1 MRVIDEAV
9 WQEQQREI
17 RESGELGERF
27 LEFFKFWTDAAES
40 LIDREITLPH
50 ALSLSLKETFA
61 NLGDIPSWAL
71 GQMLVL
77 MSGHWVYRDDLSDA
91 LTPIEMQLMLECLQ
105 MEIDKN
111 QESAKLAEEDE
122 GEVQD

>member
-17 RESGELGERF
+17 RESGELGEKF

-40 LIDREITLPH
+40 LVQQGKILPE
-50 ALSLSLKETFA
+50 ALNFGLRETFA

-77 MSGHWVYRDDLSDA
+77 MSSHWVYREDIAEA

-105 MEIDKN
+105 MQIDKN
-111 QESAKLAEEDE
+111 QESAELAEEDE
-122 GEVQD
+122 SDVS